1 MDYRKIN
8 SITRKDAYPLP
19 RIVDTIEALNG
30 SQWFS
35 TLDLLW
41 GYWQVKMSEED
52 RAKTAFS
59 THEGLYEFKVMP
71 FGLCNVPAAF
81 QRLMDLVLSGIQW
94 SSCLVYIDDI
104 VIVGKTVQNHLD
116 NLQLVLDRIKRAGL
130 RLKPSKCHLF
140 QKEILYLGHRIT
152 RDGVATDPGKIDAV
166 RKWAVPRTVQ
176 EVQRFLGLV
185 GYYRKFVSNSA
196 ATAKPLYRL
205 TERGRK
211 FNWTTE
217 CKAAFLELKPRLVSA
232 PILAFPDFTKMFIL
246 DTDASQ
252 SGVDAV
258 LSRLHD
264 GQERVV
270 AYASRVL
277 SKAER
282 QYSITR
288 KELLAVVTFAKHFR
302 HYLLGRHFVVRTD
315 HSSLQWLYNF
325 KEPEGQTA
333 RWLESLQEFDF
344 EVIHRSG
351 WNHSNADA
359 LSRCHTTGE
368 DEVKSYNVNAAMV
381 SKDP

>member
-1 MDYRKIN
+1 MVEYEN
-8 SITRKDAYPLP
+8 EGEGGGNTRTETRFAE
-19 RIVDTIEALNG
+19 VAL
-30 SQWFS
+30 
-35 TLDLLW
+35 
-41 GYWQVKMSEED
+41 V
-52 RAKTAFS
+52 
-59 THEGLYEFKVMP
+59 
-71 FGLCNVPAAF
+71 
-81 QRLMDLVLSGIQW
+81 
-94 SSCLVYIDDI
+94 
-104 VIVGKTVQNHLD
+104 
-116 NLQLVLDRIKRAGL
+116 
-130 RLKPSKCHLF
+130 
-140 QKEILYLGHRIT
+140 YLGHRIT

-185 GYYRKFVSNSA
+185 GYYRKFVSNFA

-205 TERGRK
+205 TERGRE
-211 FNWTTE
+211 FIWTTE
-217 CKAAFLELKPRLVSA
+217 CEAAFLKLKSRLVSA

-252 SGVDAV
+252 SGVGAV
-258 LSRLHD
+258 LSQLHD

-282 QYSITR
+282 QYSVTR
-288 KELLAVVTFAKHFR
+288 KELLAVVTFVKHFR

-351 WNHSNADA
+351 RNHSNADA
-359 LSRCHTTGE
+359 LSRCGTTGE
-368 DEVKSYNVNAAMV
+368 DEVKRYKVNAATV
-381 SKDP
+381 SKDPLDSVNMHQLQEKDGLSAPCCEPCIQVRE